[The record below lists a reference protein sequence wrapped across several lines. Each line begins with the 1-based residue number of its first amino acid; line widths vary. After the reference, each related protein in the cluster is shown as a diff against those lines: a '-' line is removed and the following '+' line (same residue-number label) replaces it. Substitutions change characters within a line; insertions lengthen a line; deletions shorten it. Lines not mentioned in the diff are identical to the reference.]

1 MKKEIKSKE
10 VTQKMLMKSLD
21 FAYDK
26 AINGI
31 PGFDSAQ
38 ELAANYIDNEKDA
51 LTNCDSLIKWQIA
64 KAGTSGFLTGLGGLI
79 TMPIT
84 IPVNLASVL
93 FVQIRMIAAIA
104 YIGGYDIKDD
114 RVKSLVYLCM
124 TGNAAKDIVKDI
136 GIVFGKKISTQMIKS
151 ISGKTIS
158 KINQK
163 VGFRLF
169 TKFGEKGLINGGKV
183 IPLVG
188 GVIGGL
194 FDGATTSIIG
204 NIAQKTFI
212 ETI

>member
-1 MKKEIKSKE
+1 
-10 VTQKMLMKSLD
+10 
-21 FAYDK
+21 
-26 AINGI
+26 
-31 PGFDSAQ
+31 
-38 ELAANYIDNEKDA
+38 
-51 LTNCDSLIKWQIA
+51 
-64 KAGTSGFLTGLGGLI
+64 
-79 TMPIT
+79 MPIT